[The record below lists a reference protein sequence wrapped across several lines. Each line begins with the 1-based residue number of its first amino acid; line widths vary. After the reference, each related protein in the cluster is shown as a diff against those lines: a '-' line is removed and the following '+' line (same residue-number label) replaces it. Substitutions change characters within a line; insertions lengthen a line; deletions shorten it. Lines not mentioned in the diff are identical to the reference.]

1 MDIAKVRYYC
11 RQLDNL
17 EEFRRIIKGE
27 NVVLTSDRGTMNIDR
42 VFADII
48 HLIAKDATVDYE
60 NNINK
65 EMKGE

>member
-1 MDIAKVRYYC
+1 MNISKVRYYC

>member
-1 MDIAKVRYYC
+1 MNISKVRYYC

-17 EEFRRIIKGE
+17 EEFRKIIKGE

>member
-1 MDIAKVRYYC
+1 MNISKVRYYC

-17 EEFRRIIKGE
+17 EEFRRILKGE
-27 NVVLTSDRGTMNIDR
+27 NVVLTSDRGTMNMDR

-48 HLIAKDATVDYE
+48 HLIAKDISEEYE
-60 NNINK
+60 NHINK